1 MYVESER
8 LKMFEPWMLAA
19 MEEAGIMDTKE
30 GHINR
35 VSNYLKNNATGDVSY
50 SEFRSACNAC
60 NVNPD
65 SFDQQ
70 DLDRLQYKLNR

>member
-1 MYVESER
+1 
-8 LKMFEPWMLAA
+8 MFEPWMLAA

-30 GHINR
+30 AHVNR
-35 VSNYLKNNATGDVSY
+35 VANYLKNTATGDVSY

-65 SFDQQ
+65 SFDQSE
-70 DLDRLQYKLNR
+70 LDKIQQKLND

>member
-1 MYVESER
+1 
-8 LKMFEPWMLAA
+8 MFEPWMLAA

-35 VSNYLKNNATGDVSY
+35 VANYLKNTATGDVSY
-50 SEFRSACNAC
+50 VEFCTACNVC

-70 DLDRLQYKLNR
+70 DLDRLQYKLYK

>member
-1 MYVESER
+1 
-8 LKMFEPWMLAA
+8 MFEPWMLAA

-35 VSNYLKNNATGDVSY
+35 VANYLKNNTFGDVSY
-50 SEFRSACNAC
+50 DQFRSACIAC

>member
-1 MYVESER
+1 
-8 LKMFEPWMLAA
+8 MFEPCMLAA

-50 SEFRSACNAC
+50 SEFRSACIAC
-60 NVNPD
+60 NVNPA

-70 DLDRLQYKLNR
+70 DLDRLQHKLNN